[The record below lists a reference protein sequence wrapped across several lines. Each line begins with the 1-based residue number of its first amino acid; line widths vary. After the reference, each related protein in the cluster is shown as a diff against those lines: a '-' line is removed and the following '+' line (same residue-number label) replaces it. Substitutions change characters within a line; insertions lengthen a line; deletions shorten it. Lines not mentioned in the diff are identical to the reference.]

1 MSIDTSVLVIE
12 DEPLI
17 RIEFADMLE
26 NVGFLVANTTAA
38 ATAILSEHEKIRPI
52 MTDMDMRRRMDGS
65 KAGVSSFLVV
75 RSREP

>member
-1 MSIDTSVLVIE
+1 MSIDTSVLVLE

-38 ATAILSEHEKIRPI
+38 ATAILS
-52 MTDMDMRRRMDGS
+52 
-65 KAGVSSFLVV
+65 
-75 RSREP
+75 